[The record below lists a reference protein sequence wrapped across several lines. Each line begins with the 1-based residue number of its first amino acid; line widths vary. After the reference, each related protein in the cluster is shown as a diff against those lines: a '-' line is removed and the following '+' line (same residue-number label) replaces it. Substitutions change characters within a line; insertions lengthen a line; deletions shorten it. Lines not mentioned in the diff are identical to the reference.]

1 MSARIRP
8 LRASP
13 TRPWLL
19 AMPDRRLRRSAV
31 GMTAGM
37 MSYVCIEEL
46 LPAAYAEKG
55 VPRSKLTAAFFAG
68 CAVMASS
75 LVLEKMLNDG

>member
-1 MSARIRP
+1 MSARIWP

-37 MSYVCIEEL
+37 MSYVCIEFLCVLTVQRPQFTNPREV
-46 LPAAYAEKG
+46 AATRKTER
-55 VPRSKLTAAFFAG
+55 PRP
-68 CAVMASS
+68 
-75 LVLEKMLNDG
+75 